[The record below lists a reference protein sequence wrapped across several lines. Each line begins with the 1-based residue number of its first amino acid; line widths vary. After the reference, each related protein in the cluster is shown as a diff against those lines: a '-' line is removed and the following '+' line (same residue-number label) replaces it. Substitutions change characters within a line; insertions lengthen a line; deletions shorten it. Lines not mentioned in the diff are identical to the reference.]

1 MAASKEIPYKIYLEE
16 SEMPRQWYNVRADMK
31 NKPAPLL
38 NPETLKHMTFDELRP
53 VFCDELVKKELQFFL
68 DQKVP
73 QVKFIDRTFNCNHQH
88 AMEIWKYIQEH
99 DNGIT
104 NFHFEISADLLN
116 GEELALLAKMRPGL
130 VQLEIGVQSTNL
142 QTLEAVRRHTNL
154 DKLRHA
160 VVRIHSEY
168 NIHVH
173 LDLIAGL
180 PYEDMGSF
188 IRSFN
193 DVYSMRPQQLQLGF
207 LKVLKG
213 SYLEEMA
220 QTYGIVY
227 QSCPPYE
234 VLYTKWL
241 SYGDIIR
248 LKRVEE
254 MVELYYN
261 SNQFT
266 HLIPVLQSR
275 FENPFA
281 MYDKLADF
289 YHEKGYFV
297 HTPARA
303 HRYQVLL
310 EFAQQEDPDGMEL
323 YRELAVYD
331 LYLRENAKSRPAFAL
346 DEKPY
351 HDQIVEFY
359 QEEEKNRT
367 YLPGYEEYHA
377 KQLQRMTHL
386 EVFSW
391 PVQKKAWEL
400 ISMLKRG
407 EVPET
412 KTAILFD
419 YQNRDRLTDNA
430 RTAVVELPTA
440 VDAKPTAGQGTAADA
455 EAVATTGKGAAD

>member
-1 MAASKEIPYKIYLEE
+1 
-16 SEMPRQWYNVRADMK
+16 
-31 NKPAPLL
+31 
-38 NPETLKHMTFDELRP
+38 
-53 VFCDELVKKELQFFL
+53 
-68 DQKVP
+68 
-73 QVKFIDRTFNCNHQH
+73 
-88 AMEIWKYIQEH
+88 
-99 DNGIT
+99 
-104 NFHFEISADLLN
+104 
-116 GEELALLAKMRPGL
+116 MRPGL

-289 YHEKGYFV
+289 IMKRIFV

-303 HRYQVLL
+303 YRYQVLL

-346 DEKPY
+346 DENRIMIRSSSFIRKKRKPR
-351 HDQIVEFY
+351 I
-359 QEEEKNRT
+359 
-367 YLPGYEEYHA
+367 P
-377 KQLQRMTHL
+377 
-386 EVFSW
+386 
-391 PVQKKAWEL
+391 
-400 ISMLKRG
+400 
-407 EVPET
+407 
-412 KTAILFD
+412 
-419 YQNRDRLTDNA
+419 
-430 RTAVVELPTA
+430 
-440 VDAKPTAGQGTAADA
+440 AG
-455 EAVATTGKGAAD
+455 V

>member
-1 MAASKEIPYKIYLEE
+1 M
-16 SEMPRQWYNVRADMK
+16 
-31 NKPAPLL
+31 
-38 NPETLKHMTFDELRP
+38 
-53 VFCDELVKKELQFFL
+53 
-68 DQKVP
+68 
-73 QVKFIDRTFNCNHQH
+73 
-88 AMEIWKYIQEH
+88 
-99 DNGIT
+99 
-104 NFHFEISADLLN
+104 
-116 GEELALLAKMRPGL
+116 
-130 VQLEIGVQSTNL
+130 
-142 QTLEAVRRHTNL
+142 
-154 DKLRHA
+154 
-160 VVRIHSEY
+160 VRIHSEY

-303 HRYQVLL
+303 YRYQVLL

-331 LYLRENAKSRPAFAL
+331 LYLRENAKSRPVFAL

-359 QEEEKNRT
+359 QEEEKNRA

-377 KQLQRMTHL
+377 RQLQRMTHL

-407 EVPET
+407 KVPET

-440 VDAKPTAGQGTAADA
+440 ADAKPTAGQATAADA